1 MRSPV
6 RSSAA
11 AMCNAACRR
20 LTAGGAGLAVLD
32 EAGIAC
38 LSAGYMTCR
47 IGDAADALY
56 RGRMSFA
63 NETAQSLGCR
73 TGMAVADASSLLVE
87 RAARRPD
94 VLSQPTGDRSEQRSL
109 MVGAEPRVW
118 VLDSASLVTAADA
131 GGVVVTGSHGGLVGG
146 LPSRALKV
154 PAAAAVFDVAGGGID
169 GAGYTTLPALDARG
183 VAAATVASPSA
194 RIGDGLSSYEDG
206 VPSAVNKTAAS
217 VGSG

>member
-1 MRSPV
+1 MRYTADGCPSRTRQRSLSAVARGWRLPT
-6 RSSAA
+6 RPRCSSSAPP
-11 AMCNAACRR
+11 
-20 LTAGGAGLAVLD
+20 V
-32 EAGIAC
+32 
-38 LSAGYMTCR
+38 
-47 IGDAADALY
+47 
-56 RGRMSFA
+56 
-63 NETAQSLGCR
+63 
-73 TGMAVADASSLLVE
+73 
-87 RAARRPD
+87 RPD
-94 VLSQPTGDRSEQRSL
+94 VPSQPTGDRSEQRSL
-109 MVGAEPRVW
+109 VVGAEPRVW

-154 PAAAAVFDVAGGGID
+154 PAAAAIFDVAGGGID

-194 RIGDGLSSYEDG
+194 RIGDGLSTYEDG

>member
-1 MRSPV
+1 V
-6 RSSAA
+6 RSRLTSAA

-47 IGDAADALY
+47 IGDAADALH

-94 VLSQPTGDRSEQRSL
+94 VPSQPTGDRSEQRSL
-109 MVGAEPRVW
+109 VVGAEPRVW

-154 PAAAAVFDVAGGGID
+154 PAATRHCRRSMPEASRRRP
-169 GAGYTTLPALDARG
+169 LLARRH
-183 VAAATVASPSA
+183 ASAMGSPPT
-194 RIGDGLSSYEDG
+194 R
-206 VPSAVNKTAAS
+206 TACPRQS
-217 VGSG
+217 TRRRPRLGRDDRPELC